1 MHPIALLCQDL
12 LQRQLRDGFPDL
24 VGTDVTATIPIS
36 DRAINELIAGLL
48 PAGGKIRE
56 VTIASEAG
64 NQVTV
69 KVRLSGPAVL
79 PTIPVTLAIEDQP
92 DLPSRPVLGLRLSHA
107 SRFVALAA
115 SALPAMVTLPPGIT
129 MDHDRILI
137 DLRRLLA
144 ERGLDTWLEY
154 VTDLRLTTSPGA
166 VVLGIRAGVGTK

>member
-1 MHPIALLCQDL
+1 MHPFVLLGRDL
-12 LQRQLRDGFPDL
+12 LQRQLRDGFPD
-24 VGTDVTATIPIS
+24 VAGSDVTATIPIS

-56 VTIASEAG
+56 VKIESEAG
-64 NQVTV
+64 NKLTA
-69 KVRLSGPAVL
+69 KIRLSGPAAL
-79 PTIPVTLAIEDQP
+79 PTIPVNLAIEGQP

-115 SALPAMVTLPPGIT
+115 SALPTMVTLPPGIT
-129 MDHDRILI
+129 LDHDRILI

-144 ERGLDTWLEY
+144 EHRLEGWLEY
-154 VTDLRLTTSPGA
+154 VTSLRLTTSAGA

>member
-1 MHPIALLCQDL
+1 MHPFVLLGRDL
-12 LQRQLRDGFPDL
+12 LQRQLRDGFPD
-24 VGTDVTATIPIS
+24 VAGSDVTATIPIS

-56 VTIASEAG
+56 VKIESEAG
-64 NQVTV
+64 NKLTA
-69 KVRLSGPAVL
+69 KIRLSGPAAL
-79 PTIPVTLAIEDQP
+79 PTIPVNLAIEDQP

-115 SALPAMVTLPPGIT
+115 SALPTMVTLPPGIT
-129 MDHDRILI
+129 LDHDRILI

-144 ERGLDTWLEY
+144 EHRLEGWLEY
-154 VTDLRLTTSPGA
+154 VTSLRLTTSAGA

>member
-36 DRAINELIAGLL
+36 DRAINELIACLL

-64 NQVTV
+64 NQVTA
-69 KVRLSGPAVL
+69 KIRLSGPAAL

-115 SALPAMVTLPPGIT
+115 SALPTMVTLPPGIT

-144 ERGLDTWLEY
+144 ERGLEGWLEY
-154 VTDLRLTTSPGA
+154 VTDLRFTTSAGA

>member
-1 MHPIALLCQDL
+1 MHPLHVLFRDL

-24 VGTDVTATIPIS
+24 AGSDVTATIPIS
-36 DRAINELIAGLL
+36 DRAVNELIAGLL
-48 PAGGKIRE
+48 PGGGKIRE
-56 VTIASEAG
+56 VKIESEVG
-64 NQVTV
+64 NKVTA
-69 KVRLSGPAVL
+69 KIRLSGPAAL

-115 SALPAMVTLPPGIT
+115 SALPTMVTLPPGIT

-144 ERGLDTWLEY
+144 DRGMEEWLEY
-154 VTDLRLTTSPGA
+154 VTDLRLTTSAGA
-166 VVLGIRAGVGTK
+166 VVLGIRAGVGST